1 MEGVACAVGRLGA
14 DGPWLGFAPAI
25 EDGYELVVGGGP
37 AAPSRHVADADD
49 LICLAIAYFE
59 DELDAPPEEL
69 AATHA
74 DIGSLVRHVA
84 EHEAEAGRRRLLA
97 EAVDAVDDGLPAD
110 AGVGRR
116 RLCLVGA
123 EDPVARLTRRATE
136 MSGGRLTR

>member
-25 EDGYELVVGGGP
+25 DDGYELVVGGGP

-110 AGVGRR
+110 AVVGRLR
-116 RLCLVGA
+116 VCLVGV

-136 MSGGRLTR
+136 MSGGRLTP